1 MPTCERILFAKILSY
16 NTCKNQQLIQSQPL
30 HESFPVSKNLKLRRS
45 SENVILK
52 VESGDFVVWLKST

>member
-16 NTCKNQQLIQSQPL
+16 NTGKNQQLIQSQPL

-52 VESGDFVVWLKST
+52 VE